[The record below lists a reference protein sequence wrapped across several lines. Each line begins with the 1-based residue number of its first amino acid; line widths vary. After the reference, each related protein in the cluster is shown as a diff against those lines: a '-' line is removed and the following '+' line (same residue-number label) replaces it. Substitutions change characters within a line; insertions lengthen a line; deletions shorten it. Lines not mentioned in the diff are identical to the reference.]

1 MIMKPKLLGCTVY
14 LVPLLLCPISVT
26 AEEPSAAVIVNAGA
40 EAHQDSINDMSST
53 LGTVPIQSPK
63 KADFIS
69 QVQQK
74 DVLYV
79 DTHIYGAAY
88 HPIDRVKGLRGGLV
102 VGDSAWVGRSSDD
115 IVTVED
121 VQKALKAA
129 GRSPKLVVLA
139 GCSGAQYGWE
149 KAFGGATVITFREP
163 VMGRA
168 ADIYFKH
175 FFRALKQNTNDVAKA
190 LESADASAPKD
201 PEVTGIQLPNSLRM
215 VMDPRRRVV
224 FVPGNQNQPAYNSD
238 RSKEGW
244 NRSRTAK

>member
-1 MIMKPKLLGCTVY
+1 MKTKLIVCTVCFA
-14 LVPLLLCPISVT
+14 PLLFCRMSVAA
-26 AEEPSAAVIVNAGA
+26 AEPFAAVIVNAGA
-40 EAHQDSINDMSST
+40 EAHEDSINDMSNT
-53 LGTVPIQSPK
+53 LGTVPVQSPK
-63 KADFIS
+63 KAAFIS

-74 DVLYV
+74 DVLYI

-88 HPIDRVKGLRGGLV
+88 HLVDRAKGLRGGLV

-115 IVTVED
+115 IVTAED
-121 VQKALKAA
+121 VQKALKEA

-139 GCSGAQYGWE
+139 GCSGAQYGWD
-149 KAFGGATVITFREP
+149 KGFGGATVITFRKP

-175 FFRALKQNTNDVAKA
+175 FFRAWKQNTHDVSKA

-201 PEVTGIQLPNSLRM
+201 PDVTGLQLRNSMRM
-215 VMDPRRRVV
+215 VTDPQQRVV
-224 FVPGNQNQPAYNSD
+224 SVPGNQKQPAYNSD